1 MNTAIETKPKRTKKI
16 NDLGH
21 SKYKGPYVI
30 EWIDPVS
37 NYGRGPWR
45 QLAEVKNTKPAMVR
59 SLGYIIVETDDLIVL
74 ASHIATH
81 EDDEEV
87 GGDVSIPKASIKK
100 QRELK

>member
-1 MNTAIETKPKRTKKI
+1 MNTETEVKKSRAKRKT
-16 NDLGH
+16 DLTH
-21 SKYKGPYVI
+21 AHYKGPYVV

-59 SLGYIIVETDDLIVL
+59 SLGYIIAETEDLIVL

-81 EDDEEV
+81 EGDEEV
-87 GGDVSIPKASIKK
+87 GGDVSIPKANIKK